1 MSTIVDILRE
11 TEEVQPIPGRKW
23 ARALRQEQLQEQRRH
38 GPVDR
43 AHLSSSACARLE
55 PPDPVAAIFA
65 FAIAGKR
72 SAMSASRCP

>member
-38 GPVDR
+38 GPVW
-43 AHLSSSACARLE
+43 SSPFVIERVRPARTTG
-55 PPDPVAAIFA
+55 P
-65 FAIAGKR
+65 
-72 SAMSASRCP
+72 SRRYLRLRRRG